1 MGFFE
6 KASSVI
12 KTAEKASNSFQKN
25 TLEYGARKFASMA
38 YETDDPERRKV
49 FLDASKEAREK
60 AERF

>member
-38 YETDDPERRKV
+38 Y
-49 FLDASKEAREK
+49 
-60 AERF
+60 